1 MGAPGRW
8 NEKGFPIV
16 YCADHPSTA
25 LLEVMV
31 HFRSIGLPKTY
42 QLLEIKVPD
51 DLVIDTPNLTGGW
64 KTNLSETQSIWTA
77 FSQKNETSLLRVP
90 SVVMPQAFNFL
101 INPAHPQA
109 AAITI
114 AQTWRYPFDSR
125 LLV

>member
-8 NEKGFPIV
+8 NERGYPIV

-42 QLLEIKVPD
+42 QLLKIEVPEPAIIE
-51 DLVIDTPNLTGGW
+51 VKNLNENW
-64 KTNLSETQSIWTA
+64 KINVPETQSIWTA
-77 FSQKNETSLLRVP
+77 FTLKNDGAVLRVP
-90 SVVMPQAFNFL
+90 SVVMPQAFNYL
-101 INPAHPQA
+101 INPIHPDA
-109 AAITI
+109 SAITI
-114 AQTWRYPFDSR
+114 SETWRYPFDSR